1 MEEVAAV
8 VGRLA
13 VMLAAGLVVRW
24 GLLGVGRTLASKST
38 LRIPALVS
46 YGIAGTLAAAARLAL
61 EAWTPMGR
69 LAIWIAFGAVWGCV
83 AGLLLPFARRMRGPL
98 RGGSA

>member
-1 MEEVAAV
+1 MQEVAAA
-8 VGRLA
+8 VGRFA

-24 GLLGVGRTLASKST
+24 GFLGVGRGLASKSAF
-38 LRIPALVS
+38 RIPALVS
-46 YGIAGTLAAAARLAL
+46 YGIAGSLAAAARLAL

-69 LAIWIAFGAVWGCV
+69 MAIWIAFGAVWGSV